1 MRKFLGTLILYLL
14 FVTNTY
20 SLENRVIS
28 YADDGLEAW
37 FTFEYSKKDI
47 FTLSFAGSGP
57 YRGIWIVEGKLLDP
71 LNTICLLETDDQT
84 KKLQNLIMN
93 KFMTNYGLGGE
104 IKVDPNRTLGIIK
117 GKISNTILYYFLRA
131 AQDSKNTEDYLAN
144 LNCND

>member
-20 SLENRVIS
+20 SLENRVTS

-37 FTFEYSKKDI
+37 FTFEYSKKDV

-71 LNTICLLETDDQT
+71 LNTIEPVDSTV
-84 KKLQNLIMN
+84 
-93 KFMTNYGLGGE
+93 
-104 IKVDPNRTLGIIK
+104 KVSLAPQVCT
-117 GKISNTILYYFLRA
+117 SVSAVVTALRQVA
-131 AQDSKNTEDYLAN
+131 
-144 LNCND
+144 

>member
-20 SLENRVIS
+20 SLENRVTS

-37 FTFEYSKKDI
+37 FTFEYSKKDV

-84 KKLQNLIMN
+84 KKLQNLIMS

-104 IKVDPNRTLGIIK
+104 IKVDPNRTLANIK
-117 GKISNTILYYFLRA
+117 GKISNTVLYYFLRA
-131 AQDSKNTEDYLAN
+131 AQDSKSTKEYLN
-144 LNCND
+144 FINCS

>member
-20 SLENRVIS
+20 SLENRVTS

-37 FTFEYSKKDI
+37 FTFEYSVKDI

-117 GKISNTILYYFLRA
+117 GKISNTVLYYFLRA
-131 AQDSKNTEDYLAN
+131 AQDSKNTKEYLN
-144 LNCND
+144 FINCN